1 MSLVTLSGVVSVL
14 FPGLQ
19 SVQNVIG
26 HSQWYCLSAVP
37 WIAERAECHW
47 SLSVVLSQYCSLDCR
62 VCRMSLVTLNGV
74 VSVLSPGL
82 QSVQNVIGHSLS
94 GVVSVLSPGLQSMQN
109 VIGHSQ
115 RCCLSAVPWI
125 SECAECHWSLSAV
138 LSQCCPL
145 DCRASRMSLV
155 TLSGVVSVPVP
166 WIAEHAECQWSL
178 SVVLSQCCPL
188 DCRAC
193 RMSVVAL
200 SGVVSVL
207 FHGW

>member
-82 QSVQNVIGHSLS
+82 QS
-94 GVVSVLSPGLQSMQN
+94 MQN

-125 SECAECHWSLSAV
+125 AEQAECHWSLSVV
-138 LSQCCPL
+138 LSQSLSPGLQSMQNVSGHSQWCC
-145 DCRASRMSLV
+145 
-155 TLSGVVSVPVP
+155 LSAVP
-166 WIAEHAECQWSL
+166 WIAEHAECQWLL
-178 SVVLSQCCPL
+178 SVVLSQCCSMDGRL
-188 DCRAC
+188 T
-193 RMSVVAL
+193 
-200 SGVVSVL
+200 
-207 FHGW
+207 